1 MLNTLQHIIPNKHPL
16 RWLLLGFGGLSIG
29 SILLALAT
37 DFYLLLALPMAFLVV
52 YVAIVDFRVLFYLL
66 LGCLPLS
73 TELYFDNGM
82 GTDFPSELLIIGL
95 MGVYLLYAFRHS
107 DRIDGRFFRH
117 PISILLALHLGWI
130 MVTAVTSSYLMISIK
145 FVLAKIWYIVT
156 FYLLAGHLLRT
167 KADIKRVF
175 ICVFFP
181 LIFTVIV
188 TLIRHSAYGFSFEDV
203 FRVLHPFY
211 RNHVNY
217 ACLMALFFPFV
228 WYAVFWYKD
237 RPFARNALLLVIP
250 FLLVA
255 IYLSYTRAA
264 YVALI
269 LAAGVYVVIRL
280 RWMKYMLGAAV
291 GLLFLGVAHLSHKNN
306 YLDYAPDYERAIT
319 HKEFDDLLEATYKLE
334 DISTMERVYRWVA
347 ASFMV
352 VDKPVMGFGPGN
364 FYHFY
369 HGYTVSRFQ
378 TYVSDN
384 PEKSSA
390 HNYYLTIALE
400 QGIPGLFIFLL
411 LCFYALIRAE
421 NAYHR
426 TKSRDDRTY
435 LLAATL
441 SFVIILSVLLINDLI
456 ETDKV
461 GAFFFLM
468 LAIIVNWDLK
478 TKEVGIEGGGE
489 LRNVSK
495 ESF

>member
-1 MLNTLQHIIPNKHPL
+1 MLNTLRHIVPTQHPL
-16 RWLLLGFGGLSIG
+16 RALLLGFGGLSIG

-37 DFYLLLALPMAFLVV
+37 ETYLLLALPAAFLVI
-52 YVAIVDFRVLFYLL
+52 YVALVDFKILFYLL
-66 LGCLPLS
+66 LGSLPLS

-82 GTDFPSELLIIGL
+82 GTDFPSEPLIIGL

-107 DRIDGRFFRH
+107 DRIDGRFLRH
-117 PISILLALHLGWI
+117 PISLLLLLHLGWI
-130 MVTAVTSSYLMISIK
+130 MVTTVTSSYLLISVK
-145 FVLAKIWYIVT
+145 FVLAKIWYIIT

-167 KADIKRVF
+167 KADLRKMF
-175 ICVFFP
+175 IWVLLP
-181 LIFTVIV
+181 LLFTVIV

-203 FRVLHPFY
+203 YRVLHPFY

-228 WYAVFWYKD
+228 WYAVEWYKD
-237 RPFARNALLLVIP
+237 RPLIRNLLILAIP

-264 YVALI
+264 YVAIL

-280 RWMKYMLGAAV
+280 RWMKYMLGVAL
-291 GLLFLGVAHLSHKNN
+291 GLAFLGVAHLSHKNN

-319 HKEFDDLLEATYKLE
+319 HKEFDDLLSATYKLE

-352 VDKPVMGFGPGN
+352 IDKPEMGFGPGN

-390 HNYYLTIALE
+390 HNYYLTVALE
-400 QGIPGLFIFLL
+400 QGIPGLIIFLM
-411 LCFYALIRAE
+411 LCFYTLLRAE
-421 NAYHR
+421 TVYHR
-426 TKSRDDRTY
+426 TPDRTDRTY
-435 LLAATL
+435 LLAASL

-478 TKEVGIEGGGE
+478 SQEEQQLLAENVGYDK
-489 LRNVSK
+489 VS
-495 ESF
+495 